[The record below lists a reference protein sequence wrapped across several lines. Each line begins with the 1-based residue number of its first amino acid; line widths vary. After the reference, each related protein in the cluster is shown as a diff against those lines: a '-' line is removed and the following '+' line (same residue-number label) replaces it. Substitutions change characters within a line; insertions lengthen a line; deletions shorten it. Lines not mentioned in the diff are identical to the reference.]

1 MKKDIH
7 PEYVETTIS
16 CACGN
21 AVKTRATIPNMRV
34 DICSKCHPFYTG
46 RERIVERG
54 GRVEQFNKR
63 YGREQAE
70 ASTEEVEETAQA

>member
-7 PEYVETTIS
+7 PKYDVTTIS

-21 AVKTRATIPNMRV
+21 VMDVRSTGKEMTVNV
-34 DICSKCHPFYTG
+34 CSKCHPYYTG
-46 RERIVERG
+46 KSALLDSE

-63 YGREQAE
+63 YGRKIA
-70 ASTEEVEETAQA
+70 